1 MIQSW
6 ENFVTDGQ
14 TDKRKD
20 RRRDRLTDGQE

>member
-6 ENFVTDGQ
+6 ENFVMDGQ

-20 RRRDRLTDGQE
+20 RRRDRLTDGLE